1 MARGMACRMA
11 IPNSPELEHL
21 LAGYHRFRGSRWH
34 PQHDRWVALREGQA
48 PKTMIIACS
57 DSRVDPSQIFDVA
70 PGEIFV
76 IRNVAAMVPP
86 FETTPGYHGVSAAL
100 EFAVQV
106 LKVREILVMGHG
118 MCGGCKAALTR
129 ELHGTKPGEG
139 GFIANW
145 IGLLDEAR
153 EHVVHEHGT
162 ESRAAER
169 AMEQAGVKVSLAN
182 LRTFPCV
189 RQKEQSGELTLRGA
203 FFAISDGV
211 LHLLDE
217 ESGTFEAAS

>member
-1 MARGMACRMA
+1 M
-11 IPNSPELEHL
+11 IEQTEELTRL
-21 LAGYHRFRGSRWH
+21 IAGYNRFRKSGWAQGRERWEQLSRGQS
-34 PQHDRWVALREGQA
+34 PQ
-48 PKTMIIACS
+48 TMVIACS
-57 DSRVDPSQIFDVA
+57 DSRVDPAQIFDVD

-76 IRNVAAMVPP
+76 VRNVAALVPP
-86 FETTPGYHGVSAAL
+86 FETNPGHHGVSAAL

-106 LKVREILVMGHG
+106 LKVKEVVVMGHG
-118 MCGGCKAALTR
+118 MCGGCKAALTQ
-129 ELHGTKPGEG
+129 ELRDAEPGEG

-153 EHVVHEHGT
+153 DSVAAAHGT
-162 ESRAAER
+162 TGRPAER
-169 AMEQAGVKVSLAN
+169 AMEQEGVKVSLAN

-189 RQKEQSGELTLRGA
+189 RRKERDGELNLRGA

-217 ESGTFEAAS
+217 ESGAFEPLS